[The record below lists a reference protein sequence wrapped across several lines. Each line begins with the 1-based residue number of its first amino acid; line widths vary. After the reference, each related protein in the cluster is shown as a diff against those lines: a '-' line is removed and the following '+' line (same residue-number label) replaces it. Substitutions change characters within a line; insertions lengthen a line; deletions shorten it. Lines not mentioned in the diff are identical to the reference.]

1 MLQSILDVASRSKS
15 TLANFNRFTVLL
27 GSLLL
32 NFLFKNFQGCIA
44 VYLSR
49 YYPEVSIR
57 FGRSSETEKEGF
69 EPSRRY

>member
-1 MLQSILDVASRSKS
+1 L
-15 TLANFNRFTVLL
+15 VLL
-27 GSLLL
+27 VL

-49 YYPEVSIR
+49 FCSAISLRIIQGSYL
-57 FGRSSETEKEGF
+57 TEKEGF